1 MENYMENYY
10 REMYNKTH
18 EDLLIAIRTLA
29 GISEAKYTVGDKKE
43 ILNRVS
49 GQAQEALDKI
59 MKK

>member
-1 MENYMENYY
+1 MDNFYK
-10 REMYNKTH
+10 EMYDKTQKN
-18 EDLLIAIRTLA
+18 LLIAIRTLA

-49 GQAQEALDKI
+49 AQAQSALDEI